1 MKKLNRKGFTLIE
14 LLAIIVILAIIMVV
28 TIPTVLNSMD
38 SAKEKQLQN
47 AVDSV
52 ADWVQK
58 QYDLVSMG
66 LNSGLGGDVSK
77 AYTDVVT
84 GKLSSAITLVT
95 SGTPAEGAPTVTES
109 INFLEAAGIADA
121 DTNIASA
128 KISYNSSKNRVCV
141 ELTAKDGGSFYVT
154 GKSTKTSAGC

>member
-1 MKKLNRKGFTLIE
+1 MKLNRKGFTLIE

-58 QYDLVSMG
+58 QYDLTYMG
-66 LNSGLGGDVSK
+66 TLGGDVNSL
-77 AYTDVVT
+77 YTTAIT
-84 GKLSSAITLVT
+84 GKTSIVGEDNKVNMESTL
-95 SGTPAEGAPTVTES
+95 
-109 INFLEAAGIADA
+109 IEAAGIADA
-121 DTNIASA
+121 VNNIESGYFY
-128 KISYNSSKNRVCV
+128 YNNSKNRICV
-141 ELTAKDGGSFYVT
+141 SLTAKSGGSFYVA
-154 GKSTKTSAGC
+154 GKETKTSSGC